1 MKGKKI
7 FEVLPAEN
15 PIWRFGALLLAILA
29 IIISFF
35 SKSTIIFA
43 IFSIA
48 LTIPA
53 VIIGV
58 YLLDLNIA
66 NKGISIATLICCK
79 AAWLLCTVLI
89 YMNFLEDTITY
100 IVKDIIKIIF

>member
-1 MKGKKI
+1 MRGRKI
-7 FEVLPAEN
+7 FEMLPADN
-15 PIWRFGALLLAILA
+15 PIWSFGALFLAILA

-35 SKSTIIFA
+35 SKSSFAFA

-48 LTIPA
+48 FTIPA

-58 YLLDLNIA
+58 YLLDLNVA
-66 NKGISIATLICCK
+66 NKGVSIATLICCK

-89 YMNFLEDTITY
+89 YVNFLEETIN
-100 IVKDIIKIIF
+100 IVKDILKKI